1 MEDEMAEALKDE
13 VRRLRAGR
21 AGPGKVDLEPSSAYE
36 VVTRQMVDGLRDDLQ
51 EIRGRINGLIFLV
64 AGTAIAEVVTRII
77 GA

>member
-1 MEDEMAEALKDE
+1 MESSAEALKDE
-13 VRRLRAGR
+13 VRRLREGR
-21 AGPGKVDLEPSSAYE
+21 AGPGKVDLEPVSAYE